1 MIDICQSLCEES
13 DLISNILEHLL
24 QIWNRCLPYEEKAGV
39 KYASITP
46 IVGTCILNELFANNT
61 TATTEQVYNKNFEK
75 LFSALL
81 IRAASTL
88 TCAMPY
94 PKAKEDTADTGKK
107 EDPKTAAAKS
117 AVQNEYKKLDPCRLV
132 LLNQN
137 LSLIQPKLNLFLLNL
152 KDFDRLLQEFY

>member
-1 MIDICQSLCEES
+1 
-13 DLISNILEHLL
+13 
-24 QIWNRCLPYEEKAGV
+24 
-39 KYASITP
+39 
-46 IVGTCILNELFANNT
+46 
-61 TATTEQVYNKNFEK
+61 
-75 LFSALL
+75 
-81 IRAASTL
+81 
-88 TCAMPY
+88 MPY